1 MRHLVDGGVY
11 KHRAAHFEWLL
22 DVAEPLGLEFGDL
35 GKRRVGSADT
45 VHFCDELAR
54 LYANEDDTT
63 SIAASFAIENWAAA
77 GFWDELIAG
86 FKVINEDRAARGLR
100 KIPSSFWTFHSAL
113 EQQHAEDERVR
124 VVVVRR
130 RHGGRRV
137 RAHVLE
143 DGGHLY

>member
-1 MRHLVDGGVY
+1 MFSQLFLVAQLQKIINAPTLEEMRDGKEILANEIGVVFKGKDTRADSVAATTGTVDGGVY

-63 SIAASFAIENWAAA
+63 SIAASFAIENW
-77 GFWDELIAG
+77 
-86 FKVINEDRAARGLR
+86 
-100 KIPSSFWTFHSAL
+100 
-113 EQQHAEDERVR
+113 
-124 VVVVRR
+124 
-130 RHGGRRV
+130 
-137 RAHVLE
+137 VL
-143 DGGHLY
+143 H